1 MIIKSL
7 SRATKSFEALYK
19 YLTRDDD
26 SLLNTHNLYSSPY
39 QKEELIK
46 EFLENASY
54 LKRARGKNYLYH
66 EIISLN
72 KNNLSLKEQ
81 QKILTDLVSK
91 YLSLRASEHLAFTAL
106 HKDKEHVHIHL
117 MISSNEMMGQKR
129 LRLSKKDF
137 SNIQKELEQY
147 VNSAYPQLGNSKHY
161 QKGKSLA
168 KSKNSQQQRE
178 QRTIQPSKKEIVQ
191 AHLKELFEMSESKE
205 AFKNHMATV
214 GIEFYTRGSTVG
226 VIFKGKKYRLKTLG
240 LIEDYEKLLEK
251 FEKEAQKESSKKQE
265 PKTEQSN
272 ENLNAK
278 KESNSK
284 PKSNEEST
292 KIKSRREQMREL
304 RKQQGY
310 EGKSKEQK

>member
-54 LKRARGKNYLYH
+54 LKKARGKNYLYH

-72 KNNLSLKEQ
+72 KNNLSLQEQ
-81 QKILTDLVSK
+81 QKILTDLCSK

-117 MISSNEMMGQKR
+117 MISSNEIEGRKR
-129 LRLSKKDF
+129 VRLSKKDF
-137 SNIQKELEQY
+137 SNIQKELELY
-147 VNSAYPQLGNSKHY
+147 VNSTYPQLGATKHY

-168 KSKNSQQQRE
+168 KSKNAEQQRE
-178 QRTIQPSKKEIVQ
+178 QRTVKPSKKEIVQ
-191 AHLKELFEMSESKE
+191 AHLKELFEMSESKNS
-205 AFKNHMATV
+205 FKNHMATV

-226 VIFKGKKYRLKTLG
+226 VIFQGKKYRLKTLG
-240 LIEDYEKLLEK
+240 LLEEYEKVVEK
-251 FEKEAQKESSKKQE
+251 FEKQQTDKSQE
-265 PKTEQSN
+265 PKTENSN
-272 ENLNAK
+272 QNLNDHK
-278 KESNSK
+278 KT
-284 PKSNEEST
+284 KSNEEST
-292 KIKSRREQMREL
+292 KIKKRREEMREL
-304 RKQQGY
+304 RRQQGH
-310 EGKSKEQK
+310 EGKSKEQE

>member
-7 SRATKSFEALYK
+7 SRATKSFEALYN

-26 SLLNTHNLYSSPY
+26 AILNTHNLYSSPY
-39 QKEELIK
+39 QKEDLIK
-46 EFLENASY
+46 EFLENAHY

-129 LRLSKKDF
+129 VRLSKKDF

-147 VNSAYPQLGNSKHY
+147 VNSTYPELGATKHY

-168 KSKNSQQQRE
+168 KSKNAEQQRE
-178 QRTIQPSKKEIVQ
+178 QRTVKPSNKERVQ
-191 AHLKELFEMSESKE
+191 ALLKELFELSDSKNS
-205 AFKNHMATV
+205 FKNHIATV
-214 GIEFYTRGSTVG
+214 GIEFYTRGKTVG
-226 VIFKGKKYRLKTLG
+226 VIFEGKKYRLKTLG
-240 LIEDYEKLLEK
+240 LLEEYEKVVDRLEQ
-251 FEKEAQKESSKKQE
+251 EKPQQE
-265 PKTEQSN
+265 PKEKEQQKEKTSN
-272 ENLNAK
+272 QNFNEKQKTN
-278 KESNSK
+278 
-284 PKSNEEST
+284 SNEEST
-292 KIKSRREQMREL
+292 KIKNRREQMREL
-304 RKQQGY
+304 REKQQQSKG
-310 EGKSKEQK
+310 KEQK

>member
-39 QKEELIK
+39 DKEALIK

-72 KNNLSLKEQ
+72 KNNLSSDVQ
-81 QKILTDLVSK
+81 QKILTDLCSK

-117 MISSNEMMGQKR
+117 MISSNELEGQKR
-129 LRLSKKDF
+129 VRLSKKDF
-137 SNIQKELEQY
+137 SNIQKELELY
-147 VNSAYPQLGNSKHY
+147 VNSAYPQLGNTSHY
-161 QKGKSLA
+161 QKGKSLD

-178 QRTIQPSKKEIVQ
+178 QRTVKPTKKECVQ
-191 AHLKELFEMSESKE
+191 ALLKELFEQSKNKE
-205 AFKNHMATV
+205 LFKNHMAIV
-214 GIEFYTRGSTVG
+214 GIEFYTRGSTIG
-226 VIFKGKKYRLKTLG
+226 VIFEGKKYRLKTLG
-240 LIEDYEKLLEK
+240 LLKEYEKIVEK
-251 FEKEAQKESSKKQE
+251 FEKEKNQNFNEKTNEDKKVN
-265 PKTEQSN
+265 T
-272 ENLNAK
+272 
-278 KESNSK
+278 
-284 PKSNEEST
+284 NEEST
-292 KIKSRREQMREL
+292 KIKRRREEMRGL
-304 RKQQGY
+304 RKQQNH
-310 EGKSKEQK
+310 ENKGKEKK

>member
-26 SLLNTHNLYSSPY
+26 ALLNTHNLYSNPY

-46 EFLENASY
+46 EFLDNAKH

-72 KNNLSLKEQ
+72 KNNLSLEEQ

-91 YLSLRASEHLAFTAL
+91 YLSLRASQHLAFTAL

-129 LRLSKKDF
+129 VRLSKKDF

-147 VNSAYPQLGNSKHY
+147 VNSAYPQLGNTKHY
-161 QKGKSLA
+161 QKGKSLE
-168 KSKNSQQQRE
+168 KSKNAQQERE
-178 QRTIQPSKKEIVQ
+178 QRTIKPSKKERVQ
-191 AHLKELFEMSESKE
+191 ALLKELFEMSESKDS
-205 AFKNHMATV
+205 FKNHMETL
-214 GIEFYTRGSTVG
+214 GFEFYTRGSTVA
-226 VIFKGKKYRLKTLG
+226 VIFEGKKYRLKTLG
-240 LIEDYEKLLEK
+240 LLAEYEKVVEK
-251 FEKEAQKESSKKQE
+251 LKESSQE
-265 PKTEQSN
+265 KTEQSN
-272 ENLNAK
+272 ENLNQDK
-278 KESNSK
+278 K

-310 EGKSKEQK
+310 EGKEKE